1 MPVVYFTDDS
11 SASRPIAPHLRR
23 RSSVSHSNSASSSS
37 PASLYNENTGVIQ
50 LPPSPPLHAWD
61 DHKAEKTAL
70 GLYEAAPGKGAPLAW
85 RTAPKGRPYSLPRP
99 WYTAL
104 ALTGVTLSF
113 VVLLSYLVPPTSSY
127 QPATILSRV
136 RSSAKPTCD
145 PYSLAGTLQINEDDV
160 DRSQWSP
167 FDPTCQPPNFLAKL
181 RDYTLHHHHASS
193 EYAVASDFT
202 WLQNKTALLIGDS
215 VSRELVE
222 NFCILLGEESEV
234 IRPGHHWA
242 AHSPI
247 RAPAKAQHSVDR
259 PKRLKQRGFRVVRD
273 ASRPRICYIPKLDF
287 LLVSVFHFGVD
298 QEDYWRDSRMPQYAA
313 PGLLDHR
320 LTDEILPLIG
330 QIRADGRRTAP
341 DYVEVSSGMWDL
353 ARWAEQ
359 DIAAGRNPTEPLSK
373 ERLTWYRFRAGQV
386 MDRVRAAFPHAKA
399 RVWRGMHYP
408 TDQLAEYDYFMDKI
422 NPRTEMSTNA
432 SEPIRFAHNRIHQL
446 DTVIRGLVLPSPAA
460 SSSSPAVGSAA
471 DDAAAAAE
479 KSDVPHPEYRLNEFG
494 ALIKG
499 HEAHARDRLH
509 GAPTAAHVL
518 YSDIMLYEMWRGV
531 RMSELRPGRG

>member
-1 MPVVYFTDDS
+1 MPVVYLTDDS
-11 SASRPIAPHLRR
+11 PATSRSITPHLRR

-37 PASLYNENTGVIQ
+37 PASLYNETTGVIH

-61 DHKAEKTAL
+61 DRKAEKSAL
-70 GLYEAAPGKGAPLAW
+70 GLYDAAPGKGAPLAW
-85 RTAPKGRPYSLPRP
+85 RSAPKGRPYMLPRP

-104 ALTGVTLSF
+104 ALTGVTMGF

-127 QPATILSRV
+127 KPTSILARV
-136 RSSAKPTCD
+136 RPSSSKTACD
-145 PYSLAGTLQINEDDV
+145 PYSSFGTLQINEDDA

-193 EYAVASDFT
+193 AYAHASDFT

-242 AHSPI
+242 AHSPV

-287 LLVSVFHFGVD
+287 LLVSVFHFGLD

-313 PGLLDHR
+313 PGLLEHR
-320 LTDEILPLIG
+320 LTDEIQPLLAN
-330 QIRADGRRTAP
+330 IRADGRRFAP

-359 DIAAGRNPTEPLSK
+359 DIAAGRNTTEPLSK

-386 MDRVRAAFPHAKA
+386 MDRVRMAFPHAKS

-408 TDQLAEYDYFMDKI
+408 TDQVAEHDYFMDKI
-422 NPRTEMSTNA
+422 NPRSANA
-432 SEPIRFAHNRIHQL
+432 TQTPESPRFAHARIAQL
-446 DTVIRGLVLPSPAA
+446 DSVVRGLVLPPSAGSPAA
-460 SSSSPAVGSAA
+460 PSPVVDSPADA
-471 DDAAAAAE
+471 DDAE
-479 KSDVPHPEYRLNEFG
+479 TEVPRPEFRLNEFG
-494 ALIKG
+494 ALLKG

-518 YSDIMLYEMWRGV
+518 YSDIMLYELWRGV
-531 RMSELRPGRG
+531 RQSEARGRA